1 MPCFFLTWVESRIDF
16 FSSPKQEWKDGIGK
30 MGTLLPKYK
39 PTPEDDT
46 PITADVPTLAVF
58 VNQDG
63 ALVIPAETRA
73 LYLQDVVRA
82 PEWRKIL
89 QDFDKKWGTVS
100 TSTPTP
106 STATPVQEVSA
117 APGPSEVPSDAQP
130 QSGSSWEGMFPEE
143 PTNMDAL
150 TQTYGPGAHTFTVT
164 STLTAIVVEGPKL
177 FLVGNGTATFNTDEP
192 ILMFGGGSWILDAR
206 AETFM
211 QAMGLSKYALFFQ
224 PPSLD
229 KPTSENSTIICIQTN
244 PLHLCRKTRTRATSS
259 CCKMIWS
266 YVF

>member
-1 MPCFFLTWVESRIDF
+1 MALAKWGPCCRSTN
-16 FSSPKQEWKDGIGK
+16 
-30 MGTLLPKYK
+30 LPQRM
-39 PTPEDDT
+39 
-46 PITADVPTLAVF
+46 I
-58 VNQDG
+58 
-63 ALVIPAETRA
+63 AETRA

-192 ILMFGGGSWILDAR
+192 ILMR
-206 AETFM
+206 
-211 QAMGLSKYALFFQ
+211 
-224 PPSLD
+224 PSCRPWVYQSMRCSFNPLLW
-229 KPTSENSTIICIQTN
+229 TN
-244 PLHLCRKTRTRATSS
+244 PLLK
-259 CCKMIWS
+259 ILP
-266 YVF
+266 